1 MDSIMVLDVGNSN
14 TKIGIFVGPSLAHHW
29 RISTV
34 QERTTDELGMV
45 IAGLVQ
51 SAGVVRNQLAG
62 VVISSVVPPIM
73 PAIERMCKQYF
84 GITPLIVGPGVRTGL
99 DIKADSPRE
108 VGVDRIV
115 NAISAVAQYGPP
127 LIIVDFGTATTFC
140 VVDALGHYVGG
151 AIAPG
156 VRTSADALFESAAKL
171 PRVELARPK
180 TVIGKNTVTGVQSG
194 VVYGFASLVDGM
206 VEHIARELPLPYTV
220 VATGG
225 LAELIAPESKCISH
239 IHPLLTLEGLRIV
252 WERNRER

>member
-1 MDSIMVLDVGNSN
+1 MDTVMVLDVGNSN
-14 TKIGIFVGPSLAHHW
+14 TKIGVFVGSALVHHW

-34 QERTTDELGMV
+34 QERTTDELGIV
-45 IAGLVQ
+45 TLGLVKD
-51 SAGVVRNQLAG
+51 AGVLPKDLAG
-62 VVISSVVPPIM
+62 IVISSVVPPIM

-84 GITPLIVGPGVRTGL
+84 GISPLIVGPGVRTGL
-99 DIKADSPRE
+99 DIKAESPRD
-108 VGVDRIV
+108 VGADRIV
-115 NAISAVAQYGPP
+115 NAISAVVSYGPP

-140 VVDALGHYVGG
+140 VVDDSGHYVGG

-156 VRTSADALFESAAKL
+156 VRTAADALFESAAKL

-206 VEHIARELPLPYTV
+206 VEHIAHELPLSFTV

-225 LAELIAPESKCISH
+225 LAELIAPQSKSISH
-239 IHPLLTLEGLRIV
+239 IHPLLTLEGLRIL

>member
-14 TKIGIFVGPSLAHHW
+14 TKIGIFVGPSLTHHW
-29 RISTV
+29 RIATV

-45 IAGLVQ
+45 MTGLMQ
-51 SAGVVRNQLAG
+51 GAGVVPNELAG
-62 VVISSVVPPIM
+62 IVISSVVPPVM

-84 GITPLIVGPGVRTGL
+84 AISPLVVGPGVRTGL
-99 DIKADSPRE
+99 DIKAESPRE
-108 VGVDRIV
+108 VGADRIV

-127 LIIVDFGTATTFC
+127 LIVVDFGTATTFC
-140 VVDALGHYVGG
+140 VVDASGHYVGG

-156 VRTSADALFESAAKL
+156 VTTSAEALFESAAKL

-206 VEHIARELPLPYTV
+206 VEHIKRELPLPYTV

-225 LAELIAPESKCISH
+225 LAELIAPESKCIAH